1 MPFLADIHLFS
12 SNNIQKYC

>member
-12 SNNIQKYC
+12 SNNIQIYC